1 MTEKALTPLEQ
12 AVKTVR
18 QWQHNARR
26 VVFTNGC
33 FDLLHPGHIDYLERA
48 RALGDALII
57 GLNDDDSVRGLKG
70 EQRPINPAV
79 DRARMLI
86 ALRCVDMVTPFSEPT
101 PLNLITTLKPDV
113 LVKGGDYCEENIVGA
128 REVRAYGGE
137 VIVMP
142 FIEGYSSSKLI
153 QRILDKH

>member
-1 MTEKALTPLEQ
+1 MTEKAITPLDE
-12 AVKTVR
+12 AVKIVR

-57 GLNDDDSVRGLKG
+57 GLNDDASVRGLKG

-79 DRARMLI
+79 DRAQMLA

-101 PLNLITTLKPDV
+101 PLNLIATLKPDV
-113 LVKGGDYCEENIVGA
+113 LVKGGDYCEKNIVGA
-128 REVRAYGGE
+128 REVRANGGE

-142 FIEGYSSSKLI
+142 FIDGYSSSKLI